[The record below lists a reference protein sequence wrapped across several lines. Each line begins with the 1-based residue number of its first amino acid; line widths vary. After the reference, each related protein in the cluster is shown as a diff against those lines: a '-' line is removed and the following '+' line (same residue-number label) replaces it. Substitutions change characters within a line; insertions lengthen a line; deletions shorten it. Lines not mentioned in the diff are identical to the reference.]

1 MLAEAAEAY
10 LDLGLDKGR
19 ITRTCASGCYR
30 ADTQTVTSCYRA
42 SDWNLGE
49 ADGLGKNAPGTA
61 IEVKIQEQDSSS
73 NVLDVLVKAGP
84 A

>member
-1 MLAEAAEAY
+1 
-10 LDLGLDKGR
+10 
-19 ITRTCASGCYR
+19 
-30 ADTQTVTSCYRA
+30 
-42 SDWNLGE
+42 LGE

-61 IEVKIQEQDSSS
+61 MEVKIQEQDSSC

>member
-1 MLAEAAEAY
+1 
-10 LDLGLDKGR
+10 
-19 ITRTCASGCYR
+19 
-30 ADTQTVTSCYRA
+30 
-42 SDWNLGE
+42 LGE

-61 IEVKIQEQDSSS
+61 IEVEIQEQDSSS

>member
-1 MLAEAAEAY
+1 
-10 LDLGLDKGR
+10 
-19 ITRTCASGCYR
+19 
-30 ADTQTVTSCYRA
+30 
-42 SDWNLGE
+42 LGE

-73 NVLDVLVKAGP
+73 IVLDVLVKAGP

>member
-1 MLAEAAEAY
+1 
-10 LDLGLDKGR
+10 
-19 ITRTCASGCYR
+19 
-30 ADTQTVTSCYRA
+30 
-42 SDWNLGE
+42 LGE

-61 IEVKIQEQDSSS
+61 IEVKIQEQGSSS